1 MSKSET
7 LYNLAQQVIPGGVNS
22 PVRAFNGVG
31 GTAFIERANG
41 AYIYDADGRAYLD
54 YVGSWGPMVLSHN
67 HPLFATL

>member
-31 GTAFIERANG
+31 GTPLFIERANG
-41 AYIYDADGRAYLD
+41 AYIYDVDGRAYLD
-54 YVGSWGPMVLSHN
+54 YVGSWEPPFHSSCCY
-67 HPLFATL
+67 

>member
-31 GTAFIERANG
+31 GTPLLLNV
-41 AYIYDADGRAYLD
+41 L
-54 YVGSWGPMVLSHN
+54 MVRIFMMLMDE
-67 HPLFATL
+67 LTLTMSAHGDQWF

>member
-7 LYNLAQQVIPGGVNS
+7 LYNLAQQVIPGGVIS

-31 GTAFIERANG
+31 GTPLFIERANG

-54 YVGSWGPMVLSHN
+54 YVGS
-67 HPLFATL
+67 